1 MKGIYGYYDNQKEMM
16 VYIGKDSHIH
26 ENRRKQ
32 GHEIPSTYN
41 NQQINRVIQNNPKR
55 YIYLSLIE
63 LDDTFTD
70 NDLNE
75 LEMYFIKLFGT
86 YKYDNMEKN
95 VFNFTKGGEGSVG
108 YHHTPNNLK
117 IMSEIKKQQYLGE
130 NNPFYNKKHTEQTKQ
145 KIRESKQGKNQ
156 TLNQQIQRSK
166 SNNTTG
172 YFRVSKEK
180 TNNTKQGFVYCY
192 QYYDKTLNRRIKIRR
207 TNLINLKNEVLKR
220 KLTWKEIKEDNAWK
234 QQQSV
239 LMT

>member
-1 MKGIYGYYDNQKEMM
+1 MKGIYGYYDNKNEMI
-16 VYIGKDSHIH
+16 VYIGKDSYMH

-32 GHEIPSTYN
+32 GHEMPSTYN

-55 YIYLSLIE
+55 YTYCPLIE
-63 LDDTFTD
+63 LDDTFTN

-75 LEMYFIKLFGT
+75 LEIYFIELFKT

-108 YHHTPNNLK
+108 YHHTLNNLK
-117 IMSEIKKQQYLGE
+117 LMSELKKEQYLGE
-130 NNPFYNKKHTEQTKQ
+130 NNPFYNKKHTQQTKQ
-145 KIRESKQGKNQ
+145 KMSESKKGRDQS
-156 TLNQQIQRSK
+156 LNQQIQRSK

-172 YFRVSKEK
+172 YFRVSKEYTK
-180 TNNTKQGFVYCY
+180 YAKQGFVYTY
-192 QYYDKTLNRRIKIRR
+192 QYYDKKLNKRVKIRR
-207 TNLINLKNEVLKR
+207 TSLINLKSEVLKR
-220 KLTWKEIKEDNAWK
+220 KLTWKQLKEDNLWK